1 MEKTET
7 TKESKKTTE
16 AKALEK
22 AKQSVIN
29 AIDENGNGAIDIE
42 DIIIKAL
49 KIPGIKIERSD
60 FLRAELNVKYPESV
74 IEAAISETPSAAGI
88 DVKVLDKI
96 ADNVIQRERV
106 AVSGISAVLG
116 LPGSFAMLATI
127 PADIAQYYG
136 YMLRTAQKLMYLY
149 GFPQIDLTDEGNGID
164 SETINMLTLCLGVMY
179 GVAGA
184 NNAVKT
190 MAKALA
196 TGVPKQLLKRAL
208 TKGTIYPIVKQ
219 TAKWFGVKMTKEVFA
234 GFFKKSI
241 PVVGVAI
248 GGGLTYLTFKPCCE
262 KLKNNLRKTKL
273 VNPNDDSGDVI
284 DLTKEEA
291 EIKE

>member
-1 MEKTET
+1 M
-7 TKESKKTTE
+7 
-16 AKALEK
+16 
-22 AKQSVIN
+22 
-29 AIDENGNGAIDIE
+29 
-42 DIIIKAL
+42 
-49 KIPGIKIERSD
+49 P
-60 FLRAELNVKYPESV
+60 
-74 IEAAISETPSAAGI
+74 
-88 DVKVLDKI
+88 
-96 ADNVIQRERV
+96 
-106 AVSGISAVLG
+106 
-116 LPGSFAMLATI
+116 ATI

-219 TAKWFGVKMTKEVFA
+219 TAKWFGVKMTKDVFA

-241 PVVGVAI
+241 PVVGVVV

>member
-1 MEKTET
+1 MEKTEA

-219 TAKWFGVKMTKEVFA
+219 TAKWFGVKMTKDVFA

-241 PVVGVAI
+241 LVVGVAI

>member
-1 MEKTET
+1 
-7 TKESKKTTE
+7 
-16 AKALEK
+16 
-22 AKQSVIN
+22 
-29 AIDENGNGAIDIE
+29 
-42 DIIIKAL
+42 
-49 KIPGIKIERSD
+49 
-60 FLRAELNVKYPESV
+60 
-74 IEAAISETPSAAGI
+74 
-88 DVKVLDKI
+88 
-96 ADNVIQRERV
+96 
-106 AVSGISAVLG
+106 
-116 LPGSFAMLATI
+116 MLATI

-149 GFPQIDLTDEGNGID
+149 GFPQAGLTDEGNGID

-196 TGVPKQLLKRAL
+196 TGVPKQILKRAL

-219 TAKWFGVKMTKEVFA
+219 TAKWFGVKMTKDVFA

-241 PVVGVAI
+241 PVVGVVV